1 MKNLIGYVE
10 AININV
16 EKGKPRKSILSGKFI
31 AGKGLLGDAYFGSKV
46 ELVML
51 PLNVR
56 QEIEKSKE
64 DGLCFNRFVE
74 TIMVSFKDY
83 RPKVNDIMTIGGVKM
98 KIISLGKRCFPE
110 CKIIAVGNKC
120 ALAYGAIHLE
130 ILVSGTIEVNDT
142 IYLVEE

>member
-1 MKNLIGYVE
+1 MIGYVE
-10 AININV
+10 AIYINI

-31 AGKGLLGDAYFGSKV
+31 AGKGLKGDAYFGSKV
-46 ELVML
+46 QLVML
-51 PLNVR
+51 PLKVR

-64 DGLCFNRFVE
+64 DGLCFSRFVE

-83 RPKVNDIMTIGGVKM
+83 QPKVDDIITIGDVKM

-110 CKIIAVGNKC
+110 CKIIAVGKKC
-120 ALAYGAIHLE
+120 ALAYGAIQLE
-130 ILVSGTIEVNDT
+130 ILGSGTIEVNDT